1 MEIKFSVMAIFILRR
16 EVIQLKIKKVDDKP
30 MVIHTK
36 QKVKIH
42 KVESKKA
49 DEIKN
54 NMSANGKPSIKKS
67 VFAQYRQNLKD
78 SKQSIKTKNSSI
90 KLSGVTGANSA
101 LDQMEG
107 GDEIKQ
113 AAMVAY
119 SVSSPV
125 TGTASK
131 GARLFK
137 NKVLQNKKQKI
148 KKVDAGKKI
157 AKKTVKKTAQKTV
170 KKVAKDTAKTVAKET
185 AKTTA
190 KVTTKV
196 ATSVATTAAG
206 TAVAPGVGTAIGIGV
221 GYATGVAMDYQ
232 DMVMTNR
239 SRKLKFFLDKMNAQD
254 QQKDS
259 FAKLVKDL
267 IVSRVSMA
275 IKTVAP
281 ILGLVFLL
289 LVIIVAA
296 VAIPVVAIVA
306 VIYNSPLAIFFPPL
320 EDGDTVKTVAS
331 AYVVEFNREVNTLAN
346 DHEGYDTGKVVYVG
360 YDEGVTPS
368 NYYDILCIYMVKY
381 GVEDMAVIVNDT
393 SRDRLQTIVNDMCS
407 YTTSTGTETITYENG
422 SSVTQ
427 TVLYVNV
434 TLKTYLD
441 MEDEY
446 GFSEDQKELLH
457 SMMSQDSIDLLN
469 GG

>member
-1 MEIKFSVMAIFILRR
+1 M
-16 EVIQLKIKKVDDKP
+16 KIKKVDDKP

-90 KLSGVTGANSA
+90 KLAGVTGSDSA

-131 GARLFK
+131 GVRLFK
-137 NKVLQNKKQKI
+137 NKVLKNKKQRI

-157 AKKTVKKTAQKTV
+157 AKKTAKKTV

-206 TAVAPGVGTAIGIGV
+206 TAVSPGVGTAIGIGV
-221 GYATGVAMDYQ
+221 GYATGVAMDYK
-232 DMVMTNR
+232 DMQMTNR

-281 ILGLVFLL
+281 ILGLVFLV
-289 LVIIVAA
+289 LVLIVAA

-331 AYVVEFNREVNTLAN
+331 AYVAEFNREVNTLAN